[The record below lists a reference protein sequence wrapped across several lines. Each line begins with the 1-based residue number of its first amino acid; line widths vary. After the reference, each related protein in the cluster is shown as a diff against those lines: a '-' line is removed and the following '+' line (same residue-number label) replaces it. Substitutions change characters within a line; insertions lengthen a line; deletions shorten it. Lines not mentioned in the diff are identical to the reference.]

1 MTTDDFGS
9 VVYPGSIDNG
19 AIDTE
24 HSPILYPPKSDRI
37 CAADERFASVNEAIG
52 LLEYKLE
59 QHITQCADGL
69 APLADFISA
78 SWAVIDELVTRIEQL
93 EAAQPIPQ
101 IQRLPDGDAL
111 TAAYMVGLEDG
122 RRPHDGQGGN
132 ASHDAYDELEAA
144 GRHRAQ
150 RAVGGNGFDASWLHA
165 DGRGIRLQTASR
177 RRKNGGCDA
186 HPCGFAWQLVSRQRT
201 EGGRRMIRYLVI
213 VPAVLAAAFFAMYI
227 WALTQPNIF
236 ANWQEAYN

>member
-52 LLEYKLE
+52 LLDYKLE

-69 APLADFISA
+69 APLADFISS
-78 SWAVIDELVTRIEQL
+78 SWAVIDELEARIAAL

-101 IQRLPDGDAL
+101 ISRAAAIDDDAL
-111 TAAYMVGLEDG
+111 TATYMVGREEGKAEARAARVELEDLRAKWASVPWEAMDLTLAG
-122 RRPHDGQGGN
+122 FMQMVEEFGYKLHPDDAKMVDVMLTHAVLLGN
-132 ASHDAYDELEAA
+132 WYRANAPKEAA
-144 GRHRAQ
+144 
-150 RAVGGNGFDASWLHA
+150 
-165 DGRGIRLQTASR
+165 
-177 RRKNGGCDA
+177 
-186 HPCGFAWQLVSRQRT
+186 
-201 EGGRRMIRYLVI
+201 E
-213 VPAVLAAAFFAMYI
+213 
-227 WALTQPNIF
+227 
-236 ANWQEAYN
+236 

>member
-52 LLEYKLE
+52 LLDYKLE

-111 TAAYMVGLEDG
+111 TAVYMVGLEDG
-122 RRPHDGQGGN
+122 KRSRPTMDSEGVTL
-132 ASHDAYDELEAA
+132 SHDAYDALERDAAIGRSVPRKEITTLLAWVDTFEASFPWPKYMQAIEQWLDGNAPEDEAA
-144 GRHRAQ
+144 G
-150 RAVGGNGFDASWLHA
+150 
-165 DGRGIRLQTASR
+165 
-177 RRKNGGCDA
+177 
-186 HPCGFAWQLVSRQRT
+186 
-201 EGGRRMIRYLVI
+201 
-213 VPAVLAAAFFAMYI
+213 
-227 WALTQPNIF
+227 
-236 ANWQEAYN
+236 

>member
-52 LLEYKLE
+52 LLDYKLE

-93 EAAQPIPQ
+93 EAAQPIPT
-101 IQRLPDGDAL
+101 IARAATIDNDAL
-111 TAAYMVGLEDG
+111 TAAYMVGRADERAIARAEL
-122 RRPHDGQGGN
+122 
-132 ASHDAYDELEAA
+132 DELRSDVETMNELQECLMTVGSHCEIIAEQWVQCEICSSAGTYNGTGNTIVEAIK
-144 GRHRAQ
+144 
-150 RAVGGNGFDASWLHA
+150 DAL
-165 DGRGIRLQTASR
+165 
-177 RRKNGGCDA
+177 K
-186 HPCGFAWQLVSRQRT
+186 RT
-201 EGGRRMIRYLVI
+201 
-213 VPAVLAAAFFAMYI
+213 
-227 WALTQPNIF
+227 
-236 ANWQEAYN
+236 QE